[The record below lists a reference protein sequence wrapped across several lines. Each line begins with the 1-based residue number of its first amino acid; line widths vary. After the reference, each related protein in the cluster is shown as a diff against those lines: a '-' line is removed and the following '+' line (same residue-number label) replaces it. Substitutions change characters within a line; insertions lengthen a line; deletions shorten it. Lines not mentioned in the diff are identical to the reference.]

1 MKVLILN
8 SGLGK
13 RMGRYTENS
22 PKCMVRLDGEE
33 TILARQL
40 RLLEAAGIREVVMT
54 TGPYKE
60 LLEDYVEALKL
71 SLQIQYIHNPLYK
84 ETNYIYSIY
93 LAREYLHSDLLLL
106 HGDLVFEEKVL
117 RQMLETK
124 ESCMAVSSAVPL
136 PEKDFKAV
144 VVGKKIKAVGIEFT
158 ENVVA
163 AQPMYRF
170 QGETWERWLA
180 QIIRFCENGEVSCY
194 AEKALNVIA
203 DEIELYPYDFKMML
217 CQEVD
222 QEEDL
227 VVVKGILADKESR

>member
-1 MKVLILN
+1 MRALILN

-40 RLLEAAGIREVVMT
+40 RLLEAVGIREVVMT

-60 LLEDYVEALKL
+60 LLQDYIEALKL
-71 SLQIQYIHNPLYK
+71 SLQVQYIHNPLYK

-93 LAREYLHSDLLLL
+93 LAREHLHSDLLLM
-106 HGDLVFEEKVL
+106 HGDLVFEETVL
-117 RQMLETK
+117 RHMVETK

-144 VVGKKIKAVGIEFT
+144 IVGKKITAVGIEFT
-158 ENVVA
+158 ENAVA

-170 QGETWERWLA
+170 LGEAWERWLA
-180 QIIRFCENGEVSCY
+180 QIIRFCENGEVSSY
-194 AEKALNVIA
+194 AEKALNEIT
-203 DEIELYPYDFKMML
+203 DEIELYPYDFKTML

-227 VVVKGILADKESR
+227 AEVKRILADRESR